1 MTVVKM
7 KTKAAMPEQVE
18 AHGDAGNGISPPA
31 PMKALEA
38 TSPAK
43 PRIVMALVS
52 ALRILLPPLL
62 GFEIGR
68 AHV

>member
-7 KTKAAMPEQVE
+7 KTKAEMPEQVE
-18 AHGDAGNGISPPA
+18 APEAVGNGISPPA
-31 PMKALEA
+31 PMKAPDA

-52 ALRILLPPLL
+52 ALRI
-62 GFEIGR
+62 
-68 AHV
+68 